1 MHIMYLDQSYN
12 YKQRKKKFPRPYGIT
27 NKCKVTTMSNVK
39 ERDTVLSD
47 HRIGIGKASV
57 KKL

>member
-1 MHIMYLDQSYN
+1 MYLVQSYN

-47 HRIGIGKASV
+47 HRIGIGKASM